1 MTFAPEPTVP
11 ADAPPA
17 LYWWLVAAAV
27 CLTLVGTLVAN
38 ELPPF
43 LDRRARA
50 KRRQQRIDLLTN
62 QTGADCPQ
70 GGSGSNAEAAY
81 LPRAVKRGQVP
92 TGNRS
97 TQIPAGGNPLA
108 RPGKRR
114 ASAFFDTDDV

>member
-11 ADAPPA
+11 ADAPSA
-17 LYWWLVAAAV
+17 LYWWLVTAAV

-62 QTGADCPQ
+62 QKAVADQTQRQPIC
-70 GGSGSNAEAAY
+70 
-81 LPRAVKRGQVP
+81 RVKRGQVP

>member
-11 ADAPPA
+11 ADAPSA
-17 LYWWLVAAAV
+17 LYWWLVTAAV

-62 QTGADCPQ
+62 QTGANCPQ

-81 LPRAVKRGQVP
+81 LPRAVKRGKVLTRESLQ
-92 TGNRS
+92 N
-97 TQIPAGGNPLA
+97 PAGGNPLA

>member
-11 ADAPPA
+11 ADAPSA
-17 LYWWLVAAAV
+17 LYWWLVTAAV

-50 KRRQQRIDLLTN
+50 KRFSARATRAQQRTTDFHR
-62 QTGADCPQ
+62 
-70 GGSGSNAEAAY
+70 NAVGTVDREAHE
-81 LPRAVKRGQVP
+81 PNAVLKEKCEPLRRQ
-92 TGNRS
+92 NS
-97 TQIPAGGNPLA
+97 SELA
-108 RPGKRR
+108 RPAKRR